1 MKTIFWLA
9 IVFGALSAFVIGR
22 QAAIYAK
29 LSPFEKLY
37 SKPGA
42 WPYPVLLACIVVALT
57 V

>member
-37 SKPGA
+37 SKPSA